1 MRSPMRLALFG
12 VVIGAVAIPLV
23 LAGEENSKPGD
34 AVSSDNI
41 TELKE
46 QIKRLE
52 ARVQELEQ
60 SQRKL
65 QEQLRLSN
73 PLPRQRA
80 LDFLKQNQSPDG
92 QANGYNELYLTPPA
106 ANTLNGQPVPPNWT
120 PHEFN
125 GSTYYIV
132 PLAKKP

>member
-12 VVIGAVAIPLV
+12 VVIGAIAIPLV

-73 PLPRQRA
+73 ALPRQRA
-80 LDFLKQNQSPDG
+80 LDYLKQNQSSDG